1 MNLANRITMIRM
13 FLTVLLIVLLLFPF
27 YMVNIEFPK
36 VLIGTIT
43 VDVKYFIAA
52 GLFAVASITDAI
64 DGHIA
69 RSRNMVTDFGK
80 MTDAIADKMLVNSSL
95 IILTAQGMV
104 SPVITVIIVLRDT
117 VVDTIKMI
125 AGSKGK
131 VVAAIKSGK
140 IKTTFLMLGIIFTM
154 CYNLPFEL
162 FNLDIASFLLVLAT
176 VFAIISGIQYYVM
189 NKDIIFSKEE
199 ILDSADKKVQK

>member
-1 MNLANRITMIRM
+1 MNLANKITMARI
-13 FLTVLLIVLLLFPF
+13 FLTVALILLLLFPF
-27 YMVNIEFPK
+27 YTVNIEFPK
-36 VLIGTIT
+36 ILIGTIS
-43 VDVKYFIAA
+43 VDVKYLIAA
-52 GLFAVASITDAI
+52 GVFAIASITDAL

-80 MTDAIADKMLVNSSL
+80 MTDAIADKMLVNSTL

-104 SPVITVIIVLRDT
+104 SPVITVLIVFRDT

-131 VVAAIKSGK
+131 VVAAIKTGK
-140 IKTTFLMLGIIFTM
+140 VKTTFLMLGIVLTL

-162 FNLDIASFLLVLAT
+162 YNLDVSNFLLVLAT
-176 VFAIISGIQYYVM
+176 VFSLISGAQYYIM
-189 NKDIIFSKEE
+189 NKDVIFTKEE
-199 ILDSADKKVQK
+199 KLEIEEEK